1 MARGRVPWRTWRY
14 TRGIGHQK
22 LPDRCGGSAGQ
33 HRRPENAEWQLLPL
47 HLENA
52 ALIVVPKSWFP
63 STHLTE
69 PVRGRNR
76 FSTPWFCPPWRSA
89 GRTTGGSL
97 PLPLP
102 NQNKTFKFQIAPPKT
117 HVHPPLSNHTQHH
130 PSRPSSLVAVLL
142 AVKNEMLVL
151 LRMKRNQKEGN
162 KISSRP
168 GNLETPKSM
177 RMGKSQRNPSKQ
189 GVNR

>member
-1 MARGRVPWRTWRY
+1 MLRMKVCAVLFFLIKIHADWHWYP
-14 TRGIGHQK
+14 
-22 LPDRCGGSAGQ
+22 S
-33 HRRPENAEWQLLPL
+33 LLQVL
-47 HLENA
+47 GF
-52 ALIVVPKSWFP
+52 I
-63 STHLTE
+63 
-69 PVRGRNR
+69 
-76 FSTPWFCPPWRSA
+76 STPKKRVRATLHPVVLPPRRSA

-102 NQNKTFKFQIAPPKT
+102 NQNKAFKFQIAPPKM
-117 HVHPPLSNHTQHH
+117 HAHPPLSNRTQHH
-130 PSRPSSLVAVLL
+130 PSRPSSLIAVLL

-151 LRMKRNQKEGN
+151 LGMKRNQKEGN

-177 RMGKSQRNPSKQ
+177 RMRKSQRNPSKQ